1 MPSSSP
7 ALVNGASV
15 KLSKPDRRTTGV
27 LLGALSLACVALSL
41 VAIFQTGIPGNP
53 APSETAPVESSQ
65 AITDSTAEGSLPAA
79 DNANNPADSDRA
91 GGADDN
97 EAPPSPETGSSPQTP
112 ESAPITI
119 SILVDSSAAESL
131 GFPAAMAS
139 GSLRLP
145 ANSSAYD
152 ALRSTGLSLVGSP
165 SYVSAIDGLAE
176 KMMGA
181 ASGWTY
187 SVNGNM
193 PMTAACNYVLKPGDS
208 LCWRY
213 IT

>member
-1 MPSSSP
+1 MTP
-7 ALVNGASV
+7 G
-15 KLSKPDRRTTGV
+15 KPERRTAGA

-41 VAIFQTGIPGNP
+41 VAIFQTGTVGGL
-53 APSETAPVESSQ
+53 ASSETAPVESSQ
-65 AITDSTAEGSLPAA
+65 AITGSTGEGPLPVA
-79 DNANNPADSDRA
+79 DNATNPVDSDRTGGA
-91 GGADDN
+91 GGNA
-97 EAPPSPETGSSPQTP
+97 ASPVPETEPSSQAS

-131 GFPAAMAS
+131 GFPSAMAS
-139 GSLRLP
+139 GSLQLP

-152 ALRSTGLSLVGSP
+152 ALKSTGLSLTGTP
-165 SYVSAIDGLAE
+165 SYVSAIGGLAE

-193 PMTAACNYVLKPGDS
+193 PMTAACNYVLKTGDS